1 MSGMPSWLGA
11 VAKRAVAA
19 STKLNDIAA
28 RLCGGAS
35 RKFRREDLEARE
47 AWFATV
53 IDGLSQGLVVFDKH
67 RRVVLCNARYR
78 EIYGMEA
85 DQVAPG
91 TPTSELIKRRLQL
104 GLKVPDNPEEYVRQR
119 ISKEVTAS
127 NAIQELAD
135 GRLIAYAIRPMPDGG
150 GIATHEDITER
161 ERLHAQLAEQHELVK
176 RQQHQ
181 LSVRNLQFDA
191 ALNNMSQGLC
201 FFDGAQRLIVCNRRY
216 TEMYGLDPDRVRPG
230 TTLREIIDLR
240 FEAGS
245 GPLMTREEYHAWRNR
260 VAVSDKPTDS
270 VVELANGCTI
280 EIHHRPMPDGGWVAT
295 HRDITEQRRAEAKIV
310 HMARHDALTGLPN
323 RVLFGE
329 RLAQAL
335 TRTERGEIVAVH
347 LFDLDR
353 FKIVNDTLGHA
364 AGDKLLQMAADRLR
378 TLVRGA
384 DTIARMGGDEFA
396 IVQVGLVD
404 ATDAASLAH
413 RIIAR
418 LSEPY
423 EIDGHQAVIG
433 ASVGTSIGQDGCSTP
448 EQLVRNTDLAL
459 YGAKADGRGT
469 VRFFE
474 AEMHAQVKERL
485 NLEQSLRKA
494 LAAREF
500 ELHYQPLIDLAT
512 NAITG
517 FEALIRWHHPDKGL
531 LAPDAFIPLAE
542 ELGLINPIGE
552 WVMQEACTTAAK
564 WPNHLRVAVNLSP
577 IQFRSPG
584 LVRCIAQALAMSG
597 LSPDR
602 LELEITES
610 TLLED
615 SEAMLAIL
623 YQLRELGVCVAIA
636 DFGTGYSSLNY
647 LQRFPFDRIKI
658 DRSFIKDITE
668 GTGSLNIV
676 RAVTALAKGLGMA
689 ATAEGVETMEQ
700 RRTIASEGCAEMQGF
715 LFSKAI
721 PADEIEQLLRSS
733 HGRQKADRKQSVA

>member
-1 MSGMPSWLGA
+1 VSGMPSWLGA
-11 VAKRAVAA
+11 IVQRAVAA
-19 STKLNDIAA
+19 STKLTDIAA
-28 RLCGGAS
+28 RLFGGAS
-35 RKFRREDLEARE
+35 RRFRHEDLEARE

-53 IDGLSQGLVVFDKH
+53 VDGLSQGLVVFDKD

-91 TPTSELIKRRLQL
+91 TPTSQLIKRRLEL
-104 GLKVPDNPEEYVRQR
+104 GLKVPDNPEEYVRRR
-119 ISKEVTAS
+119 ITNEVTAS
-127 NAIQELAD
+127 NDIQEFAD
-135 GRLIAYAIRPMPDGG
+135 GRVIAYAIRPMPDGG
-150 GIATHEDITER
+150 GVATHEDITER
-161 ERLHAQLAEQHELVK
+161 ERLHAELAEQYRLVK
-176 RQQHQ
+176 QQKLE
-181 LSVRNLQFDA
+181 LSIRNLQFDA

-216 TEMYGLDPDRVRPG
+216 TEMYGLGPDSVRPG

-240 FEAGS
+240 CEAGS

-270 VVELANGCTI
+270 VVELANGCI
-280 EIHHRPMPDGGWVAT
+280 FEIHHRPMPDGGWVAT

-323 RVLFGE
+323 RLQFGE

-335 TRTERGEIVAVH
+335 TRIEPGKVVAVH

-353 FKIVNDTLGHA
+353 FKIVNDTLGHSV
-364 AGDKLLQMAADRLR
+364 GDKLLQMAADRLR
-378 TLVRGA
+378 SIKRDT

-396 IVQVGLVD
+396 IVQVGLTD
-404 ATDAASLAH
+404 ATDAAALAH

-423 EIDGHQAVIG
+423 AIDGHQAVIG
-433 ASVGTSIGQDGCSTP
+433 ASVGISIGQDGSATP
-448 EQLVRNTDLAL
+448 DQLVRNADLAL
-459 YGAKADGRGT
+459 YGAKTDGRGT

-485 NLEQSLRKA
+485 NLEQSLRNA
-494 LAAREF
+494 LASREF
-500 ELHYQPLIDLAT
+500 ELHYQPLIHLAT

-517 FEALIRWHHPDKGL
+517 FEALIRWHHRDKGL
-531 LAPDAFIPLAE
+531 LGPDAFIPLAE
-542 ELGLINPIGE
+542 EIGLINPIGE
-552 WVMQEACTTAAK
+552 WVMREACTTAAK
-564 WPNHLRVAVNLSP
+564 WPNHLRIAVNLSP
-577 IQFRSPG
+577 VQVRSSG
-584 LVRCIAQALAMSG
+584 LVRCITQALAMSG

-602 LELEITES
+602 LELEITER

-636 DFGTGYSSLNY
+636 DFGTGRSSLNY
-647 LQRFPFDRIKI
+647 LQGFPFDRIKI
-658 DRSFIKDITE
+658 DRSFVKDIAE
-668 GTGSLNIV
+668 STGSLNIV

-700 RRTIASEGCAEMQGF
+700 QSMVASEGCGEMQGF
-715 LFSKAI
+715 LFSKAL
-721 PADEIEQLLRSS
+721 PAHEIEQLLFSL
-733 HGRQKADRKQSVA
+733 HGRQKEAGNQSAA